1 MPNYQILESVPNP
14 EDGTDIEKDAPR
26 FFTNIDTEDFEFTW
40 DGKPFGGI
48 FPDRMKS
55 RQENITQRV
64 LNDKGF
70 AESVVGAKIV
80 YDFVKPLVAGETV
93 TMPKYL
99 VNYAAA
105 HLARKIYKRE
115 AFAAFKGTEE
125 EKKHAAIRFVNPEE
139 EIKLMKKMVAKNFP
153 DQIVEEPKMP
163 TAQTVIDKTQVDK
176 TKDGV
181 KCDQCD
187 FVAKTE
193 LGLKAHRRKHK

>member
-1 MPNYQILESVPNP
+1 MPNYSILESVPNP

-26 FFTNIDTEDFEFTW
+26 FFTNIDKEDFEFTW
-40 DGKPFGGI
+40 DSKPFGGI

-55 RQENITQRV
+55 RQESITQRA

-70 AESVVGAKIV
+70 VDTVTGQKTV
-80 YDFVKPLVAGETV
+80 YDFVKPILAGETV

-115 AFAAFKGTEE
+115 AFAAFKGTAEE
-125 EKKHAAIRFVNPEE
+125 MKHAAIRFVNPEE

-153 DQIVEEPKMP
+153 DQIVEEPKLP
-163 TAQTVIDKTQVDK
+163 DAKTVIDQSQVDK
-176 TKDGV
+176 TV
-181 KCDQCD
+181 NPLKCEDCD
-187 FVAKTE
+187 FISKSE